1 MVKAML
7 ALVAGVLFAGE
18 ALAGD
23 GGKIPWEKEPQ
34 AAIKAAKVSGK
45 PMMFFFT
52 SDG

>member
-18 ALAGD
+18 ALAGG
-23 GGKIPWEKEPQ
+23 GGKVPWIKDPE
-34 AAIKAAKVSGK
+34 AAMKAAKSSGK
-45 PMMFFFT
+45 PMMLYFT